1 MREVLFVPFFGGGT
15 EINMKNAIESSVLT
29 MLEPLAAELGV
40 YIVEVSSKKENG
52 QRYLRIFIDK
62 EGGVGLDDC
71 EAFSRAAE
79 PILDENDPIAE
90 AYTLEVSSPGADRK
104 LVTDREFKYYI
115 GRRVDV
121 KLYKAV
127 DGKKEFDGILS
138 GFDDGTVVVTAENEE
153 YRIKKGEAVYIRLHF
168 EF

>member
-1 MREVLFVPFFGGGT
+1 
-15 EINMKNAIESSVLT
+15 MKNATEKAVLEMT
-29 MLEPLAAELGV
+29 EATAEKLGV
-40 YIVEVSSKKENG
+40 YIVDVSSKKENG

-79 PILDENDPIAE
+79 PILDEKNPIAE

-104 LVTDREFKYYI
+104 LVTDREFEYYI
-115 GRRVDV
+115 GRHVDV
-121 KLYKAV
+121 KLYKAA
-127 DGKKEFDGILS
+127 DGVKEFDGILS
-138 GFDDGTVVVTAENEE
+138 DFKDGTALIKSGEKE
-153 YRIKKGEAVYIRLHF
+153 YSVKREEAVYIRLHF